1 MLNRRGS
8 GVLLHISSLPSPYG
22 IGDLGPGAYQF
33 ADFLSAGKQN
43 FWQILPLTPT
53 SEFWGN
59 SPYSSPSA
67 FAGNPLLVSPEWL
80 LQRKLLSKSDLGRIP
95 VFPRGKVDY
104 RRVTGFKED
113 LFSIVCKNFGAE
125 GKKSFAFQNFYQE
138 NSFWLEDY
146 ALFGAL
152 KEHFGGA
159 AWGRW
164 PRGARDREPGTIRAL
179 KEKLRDQVE
188 KEIFL
193 QYLFSRQWFSLKRFL
208 NDRGIQVIGDAPIY
222 VNYDSAD
229 VWANP
234 EIFELDARKR
244 PLYVA
249 GIPPD
254 YFSATG
260 QLWGNPIYRWGVLK
274 EKGYSWW
281 IRRIGHNLKLFDFV
295 RLDHFKGFVDFW
307 EVPAKNRTAVK
318 GRWVP
323 GPKDGF
329 FDALLKHFPSL
340 PLIAEDLGVITAEV
354 HRLRDRY
361 GFPGMRVL
369 QFAFGSDPLAD
380 LYKPIHYI
388 KNCAAYTG
396 THDNDT
402 LMGWLSG
409 QSGHST
415 RTPDE
420 IRRERNNVWR
430 YLGLRSPKKKGLHWE
445 VIRTLMMSPANLVI
459 FPMQDLLGLGAE
471 ARMNRPGTNRGNWAW
486 RLTGKQ
492 LTPSLGK
499 RLGQMTEI
507 YQRG

>member
-8 GVLLHISSLPSPYG
+8 GILLHISSLPSPYG
-22 IGDLGPGAYQF
+22 VGDLGKGAYRF

-67 FAGNPLLVSPEWL
+67 FAGNPLLLSPELL
-80 LQRKLLSKSDLGRIP
+80 LQWKMLSKSDLRSIP
-95 VFPRGKVDY
+95 VFPRGRVDY
-104 RRVTGFKED
+104 RAVTRFKGD
-113 LFSIVCKNFGAE
+113 LFSTAFRKFGE
-125 GKKSFAFQNFYQE
+125 KGKKSFAFENFCQE
-138 NSFWLEDY
+138 NCFWLEDS

-152 KEHFGGA
+152 KEHFGGV
-159 AWGRW
+159 AWSRW
-164 PRGARDREPGTIRAL
+164 PRGVRDREPGKIRAM
-179 KEKLRDQVE
+179 KEKLRDRME
-188 KEIFL
+188 REIFL

-234 EIFELDARKR
+234 EIFELDVHKR

-260 QLWGNPIYRWGVLK
+260 QLWGNPIYRWDALK

-307 EVPAKNRTAVK
+307 EVPARSRTAAK
-318 GRWVP
+318 GRWAP
-323 GPKDGF
+323 GPRGDF
-329 FDALLKHFPSL
+329 FDALLKHFPYL
-340 PLIAEDLGVITAEV
+340 PFIAEDLGVITAEV
-354 HRLRDRY
+354 QRLRDDY

-380 LYKPIHYI
+380 LYRPTHYI
-388 KNCAAYTG
+388 RNCVAYTG

-402 LMGWLSG
+402 LVGWLFG
-409 QSGHST
+409 HRDHST
-415 RTPDE
+415 RTTEE
-420 IRRERNNVWR
+420 IRREKKILRR
-430 YLGLRSPKKKGLHWE
+430 YLDLRGRRREEIHWE
-445 VIRTLMMSPANLVI
+445 IIRVLMMSPAHLVI
-459 FPMQDLLGLGAE
+459 FPMQDLLGLGAQ
-471 ARMNRPGTNRGNWAW
+471 ARMNRPGTDRGNWTW
-486 RLTGKQ
+486 RLIGEQ

-507 YQRG
+507 YGRG